1 MQKVILAVW
10 TLSLNLSFLDK
21 AKQVKVLK
29 SSVVHIDFV
38 SLPLFWYQICC
49 HIEIFPKC
57 THLKISSSL
66 SYNVIFFLIPLWR
79 STKMFFFVLFL
90 YLNNI
95 SMGSEVLVTQLC
107 LTLGH
112 PTLGSL
118 PCSSVCVILQAR
130 TLEWVAIP
138 ISRGSSQPR
147 DWTRVSCMAGRFLNL
162 LT

>member
-10 TLSLNLSFLDK
+10 TLSLNLLFLDK

-38 SLPLFWYQICC
+38 SLHFFDIKYVATLRY
-49 HIEIFPKC
+49 ERK
-57 THLKISSSL
+57 
-66 SYNVIFFLIPLWR
+66 IFFFIPLWR

-112 PTLGSL
+112 PTLESL

-138 ISRGSSQPR
+138 ISRGSSQSR
-147 DWTRVSCMAGRFLNL
+147 DWTWVSCMTGRFLNL